1 MTHRLNEW
9 GWETLAGQTTTYL
22 SALHELHD
30 EEEVLVVFVDV
41 KELDDVGV
49 VDLLQDV
56 DFVLKTNF
64 VFLGKFAPK
73 LTKNLVVENVHQKKE
88 MGQDKKE
95 SLQRDRIR

>member
-1 MTHRLNEW
+1 M
-9 GWETLAGQTTTYL
+9 
-22 SALHELHD
+22 
-30 EEEVLVVFVDV
+30 
-41 KELDDVGV
+41 
-49 VDLLQDV
+49 LQDV